1 MPRKAVV
8 LVLLIACL
16 SLAETLDSI
25 TLPKPDTHGGKPLMQ
40 VLSDRR
46 SAREFAP
53 EALSEQVLSNL
64 LWAGF
69 GINRPDGHRTA
80 PSAMNRQTVDVYV
93 LTSSGAY
100 VYDAPANRLR
110 MVVSGDLRAAS
121 GTQDFVGT
129 APLNLVYVSD
139 YAKMSRSSDSDK
151 LLYSGA
157 ETGFISQNVYLY
169 CASEGLATVVRAS
182 VNRDVLSKTLKLRPD
197 QKITLAQSVGRPKK

>member
-1 MPRKAVV
+1 MPKKAVV
-8 LVLLIACL
+8 LILLIACL
-16 SLAETLDSI
+16 SLAETLDSLA
-25 TLPKPDTHGGKPLMQ
+25 LPKPDTHGGKPLMQ
-40 VLSDRR
+40 ALNDRR
-46 SAREFAP
+46 SAREFAS
-53 EALSEQVLSNL
+53 EALSEQVLSNM

-69 GINRPDGHRTA
+69 GVNRPDGHRTA
-80 PSAMNRQTVDVYV
+80 PSAMNRQTVDIYV

-100 VYDAPANRLR
+100 LYDAPANRLR

-121 GTQDFVGT
+121 GTQDFVAT

-139 YAKMSRSSDSDK
+139 YAKMARSSDSDK

-182 VNRDVLSKTLKLRPD
+182 VDRDALAKILKLRPD
-197 QKITLAQSVGRPKK
+197 QKITLAQTVGRPKK